1 MLKKIRRRKEKA
13 VTNIPIPTVSFVMKY
28 FSKSVPQT
36 RVPEGGEAVQ
46 MSGLRLG
53 HTPTSMDSLR
63 LGSENAH

>member
-36 RVPEGGEAVQ
+36 RVPEGGEAGSNVGSQ
-46 MSGLRLG
+46 ARSHAYQYGL
-53 HTPTSMDSLR
+53 
-63 LGSENAH
+63 SEAGI